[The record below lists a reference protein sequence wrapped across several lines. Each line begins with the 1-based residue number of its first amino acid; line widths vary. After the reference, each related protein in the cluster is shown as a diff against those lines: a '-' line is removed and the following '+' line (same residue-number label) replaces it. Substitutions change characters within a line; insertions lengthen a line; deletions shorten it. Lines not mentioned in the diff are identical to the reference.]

1 MSRIKD
7 LQNQVHS
14 VLENIED
21 EDKRLKAVSHPHGV
35 AMAAADMSADH
46 ARRDLEH
53 GRPKR

>member
-1 MSRIKD
+1 MKIS
-7 LQNQVHS
+7 LA
-14 VLENIED
+14 
-21 EDKRLKAVSHPHGV
+21 AVAMAV